1 MSKIPLSLNSGD
13 AQAQFNAAA
22 VGTAQQQPL
31 APTTPLMGY
40 CAVGFGLLGIF
51 TIGFVFVPLGLIFSI
66 AALFLGQSV
75 WGAVGLM
82 LAVAGFITSP
92 KLWLIVGMG
101 TLYVMFDFDELMKPA
116 LEFMRSIGIS
126 DDATEV

>member
-1 MSKIPLSLNSGD
+1 MGKILLSLNGGGSK
-13 AQAQFNAAA
+13 AQFNASTAGA
-22 VGTAQQQPL
+22 VQQQEA
-31 APTTPLMGY
+31 APTTPIMGY
-40 CAVGFGLLGIF
+40 CAVGFGILGIF
-51 TIGFVFVPLGLIFSI
+51 TIGFVFMPLGLIFSV

-101 TLYVMFDFDELMKPA
+101 TLYVMFDIDELMKPA
-116 LEFMRSIGIS
+116 LEFMRSIGMS
-126 DDATEV
+126 DEATEV

>member
-13 AQAQFNAAA
+13 AQAQFNAAPA
-22 VGTAQQQPL
+22 GAAQQQAV
-31 APTTPLMGY
+31 APTTPVMGY

-51 TIGFVFVPLGLIFSI
+51 TIGFVFMPLGLIFSI
-66 AALFLGQSV
+66 AALFLGQPA

-92 KLWLIVGMG
+92 KLWLIVGISAF
-101 TLYVMFDFDELMKPA
+101 YVIFELDEVLRPVF
-116 LEFMRSIGIS
+116 EFLRLIRIK
-126 DDATEV
+126 DNTTEV

>member
-13 AQAQFNAAA
+13 AQAQFNAAPA
-22 VGTAQQQPL
+22 GAAQQQAV
-31 APTTPLMGY
+31 APTTPVMGY

-51 TIGFVFVPLGLIFSI
+51 TIGFVFMPLGLIFSI

-82 LAVAGFITSP
+82 LAVVGFITSP

>member
-22 VGTAQQQPL
+22 AGAAQQQAV
-31 APTTPLMGY
+31 APTAPIMGY

-51 TIGFVFVPLGLIFSI
+51 TIGFVFMPLGLIFSI

-75 WGAVGLM
+75 WGVVGLM

-92 KLWLIVGMG
+92 KLWLICGIG
-101 TLYVMFDFDELMKPA
+101 ALYVMFDFDELMKPA
-116 LEFMRSIGIS
+116 LEFLRSIGIS
-126 DDATEV
+126 DDTTEV